1 MDEILRQHIIQ
12 ELALVDVPKEEV
24 YEVVTGLGGLIME
37 LVMTHITDTLDDE
50 AVIIFEEILSGED
63 GESKEK
69 RLNLFLTE
77 KVPNLEEI
85 IATCSVE
92 VLDAYKKLP

>member
-12 ELALVDVPKEEV
+12 ELALTDAPIEEV
-24 YEVVTGLGGLIME
+24 DEVIAGIGGLIME
-37 LVMTHITDTLDDE
+37 LVMTQITDTLDDE

-63 GESKEK
+63 GESKEE
-69 RLNLFLTE
+69 RLNLFLADH
-77 KVPNLEEI
+77 VPNLEEL

-92 VLDAYKKLP
+92 VIDAYKKLP